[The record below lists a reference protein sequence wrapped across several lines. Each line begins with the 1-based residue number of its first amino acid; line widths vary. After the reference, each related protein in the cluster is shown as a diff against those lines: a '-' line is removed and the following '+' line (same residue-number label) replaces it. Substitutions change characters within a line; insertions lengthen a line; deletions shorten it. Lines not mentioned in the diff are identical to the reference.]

1 MTFDEWW
8 EDFVAEHEEW
18 KYADSAALRR
28 AAFQA
33 GAASRDAE
41 IARLKAIPVRY
52 RRMAFN
58 AQLQDEVAELGK
70 ENDQLREQVAILL
83 QGLEDA
89 ATSLETIALR
99 SYGDESYLNTVQQ
112 MRGYAASRAGVARET
127 LTTTGPNHDLLPRQ
141 YILLRR

>member
-127 LTTTGPNHDLLPRQ
+127 LTTTGPKP
-141 YILLRR
+141 